1 MRRFIPSTLLRAS
14 LHLSRVA
21 FIILLSACQPA
32 TETPAA
38 TATATSTSTI
48 TPGPSPTAT
57 LTPTSTP
64 QPTASPRTLGP
75 TNDKFPAGIN
85 PLSGLPVADPSLL
98 DIPALLISI
107 SHFPATARP
116 QAGLSFAPFVYEIS
130 ITEGATRHLAVFYGK
145 FPEPEIPLTGDCDIR
160 TEPVTRNGLLLG
172 NRVWLDGNA
181 DGRVDDWEAG
191 VGGVCVNLR
200 GESANAILQ
209 QTTTDS
215 NGYYAF
221 NVTPGKYVVEFVKPA
236 EWKLTAQDAG
246 DESADSDADASTG
259 LTRPVVVNEA
269 DILHVDAGLVA
280 PNYPASGT
288 LPLAQVGPVRSGRL
302 VYADLAASYANSCL
316 IYAFASEEVL
326 EQLPQCAFVT
336 HGIQGGG
343 YMLEM
348 NRMQAIAADHARKH
362 ADKTFNY
369 ASNLFSGIPPTG
381 GAPALRMT
389 EYWAYLNQS
398 GWLYDAASR
407 SYWRTVDDS
416 TEANAGIQRLEVDRL
431 NGRQLQFENVIVVFA
446 EVDVVSPTN
455 LDIHLEQGSGGPALI
470 FRDGMKYNIRWS
482 TRSTASEQHSG
493 QREPMQFLNADGSPF
508 PLKPG
513 RTWVI
518 VLSPFSLVNESA
530 PGGWVIRYARVNGEQ

>member
-1 MRRFIPSTLLRAS
+1 MQKFLVSSFIFFLS
-14 LHLSRVA
+14 LT
-21 FIILLSACQPA
+21 ACQPA
-32 TETPAA
+32 TPSPTV
-38 TATATSTSTI
+38 TATATSASTI
-48 TPGPSPTAT
+48 TPGLSPTAT

-64 QPTASPRTLGP
+64 QATASPRTLGP
-75 TNDKFPAGIN
+75 TKDKFPAGVN
-85 PLSGLPVADPSLL
+85 PLTGLAVEDPSLL

-145 FPEPEIPLTGDCDIR
+145 FPEPEIPPTGDCDMR
-160 TEPVTRNGLLLG
+160 TDPVTRSGLLLG

-181 DGRVDDWEAG
+181 DGRMDAWEAG
-191 VGGVCVNLR
+191 VGGVCVNLLDESR
-200 GESANAILQ
+200 GAIVQ

-221 NVTPGKYVVEFVKPA
+221 NVAPGTYVIQFVKPN
-236 EWKLTAQDAG
+236 EWRFTGQDTG

-259 LTRPVVVNEA
+259 LTRPVVVNDA
-269 DILHVDAGLVA
+269 DILHVDAGFVESSR
-280 PNYPASGT
+280 PVNGT

-343 YMLEM
+343 YMLETS
-348 NRMQAIAADHARKH
+348 RMQAVAADHARKQ
-362 ADKTFNY
+362 ADKKFNY
-369 ASNLFSGIPPTG
+369 ASNLFSEA
-381 GAPALRMT
+381 APAGGVPAIQMT

-398 GWLYDAASR
+398 GWLYDAASE

-416 TEANAGIQRLEVDRL
+416 TEVNAGVQRPEVDRL
-431 NGRQLQFENVIVVFA
+431 SGRQLQFENVIVVFA

-470 FRDGMKYNIRWS
+470 FRDGMKYAIRWS
-482 TRSTASEQHSG
+482 TRATASEKQSG
-493 QREPMQFLNADGSPF
+493 QREPMQFLNADGSLF

-530 PGGWVIRYARVNGEQ
+530 PGRWIIRYARVNGEQ